1 MSYLEN
7 DHLKISDIIIDFEEN
22 INKISN
28 FNNLLISI
36 NNIDEFNNFRTELN
50 FLLKNIENETNILI
64 NTLKIIQYNI
74 RKSYDDFAIMQN
86 NYEDIEKKLKSI
98 INDNCKLLN
107 HNKELKKEI
116 NYKNAKIEEQNA
128 YIICFNK

>member
-74 RKSYDDFAIMQN
+74 RKSY
-86 NYEDIEKKLKSI
+86 
-98 INDNCKLLN
+98 
-107 HNKELKKEI
+107 
-116 NYKNAKIEEQNA
+116 NAKQL
-128 YIICFNK
+128 